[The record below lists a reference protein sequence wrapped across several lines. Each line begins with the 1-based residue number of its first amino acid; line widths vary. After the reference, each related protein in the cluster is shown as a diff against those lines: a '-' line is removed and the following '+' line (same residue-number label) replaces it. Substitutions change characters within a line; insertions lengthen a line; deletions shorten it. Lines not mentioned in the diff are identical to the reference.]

1 MNKPFNVKS
10 KMDKLELSLAKESD
24 LRVVK
29 NMIICNK
36 TKGIMNFQIQSVV
49 ILREKSKGQLFTM
62 PNDLY
67 SIFILYLLIKD
78 YL

>member
-1 MNKPFNVKS
+1 
-10 KMDKLELSLAKESD
+10 
-24 LRVVK
+24 VVK

-36 TKGIMNFQIQSVV
+36 TKGITNFQILNVV
-49 ILREKSKGQLFTM
+49 ILPEKSKEQLFIM

-67 SIFILYLLIKD
+67 FIFILYLLIKD